1 MALTRAPVVGRG
13 PAVAAVRRRVALAA
27 LGVLVALSAAAP
39 ARAGSPFNLTVE
51 RSFATDERPVV
62 RLDFTDQRTPLVV
75 RVLRPRKLEQ
85 FLDGQL
91 DLARSYEEPLAAINP
106 GHYLI
111 RGLNRTGSPLELL
124 RRTLSVDFRK
134 SFGGTEFNLPL
145 RPIAA
150 ADVAAAPAELT
161 QGPPRDFDVVRE
173 EFVDLQKGGVE
184 PTGLYDFDDDAMGG
198 RYQVRDVLLDP
209 LPDGIYLV
217 QGTQGRIEAQALL
230 QVTSLAVQV
239 KQSSTELVIRVIDRG
254 LRPVAGA
261 AVAYRDG
268 RGRWQAL
275 AGATDANGELRAADP
290 GRFDGRLVVRVSAAE
305 NRQALVDT
313 DFLPAASDEESVFLV
328 TDRPIFKPGERFFYK
343 GTVRTRATGTL
354 AAPATT
360 GAQAHV
366 RVLRADGADTGIA
379 ADVPVT
385 PFASFSGQF
394 DLDPQ
399 RPPGLYRLIAEIDG
413 KPYGGEFRVRDYVKP
428 TFYLELLERDPT
440 IRPGETFH
448 LRFRAKRYSGGVAP
462 DVRYEVFVYR
472 KVLDA
477 PQFVLEAGGGL
488 EAGHDYF
495 GVVQAATALSEPKRL
510 YSSVEARLSAQ
521 NASDWRTSWT
531 TAPTVDAQ
539 GTAAIT
545 LTLPKTPDAD
555 ADRDWI
561 YTVVVRAMDRAG
573 AQAVLSE
580 NVYMTLADAV
590 VAAQFRTPVGELA
603 TGELPLELRATF
615 PGGEP
620 APGASGHVEL
630 SVEHAAGPRDE
641 LVAMPFRADEQGR
654 ALVRVPRPSSVGRVR
669 AIAVL
674 DAVGE
679 KGFRRPFR
687 AEPTLALVAPG
698 KGEAVVAN
706 TEVEL
711 YPERTV
717 LEPGGK
723 TRVLALLPAGW
734 GASEQ
739 GVVWETL
746 AGDHVFGTKST
757 VVAGR
762 SRWLDVEAR
771 PEYGTGFYQ
780 TVTVPLAGGRYGEQT
795 IGFRIVP
802 SDKRLVVTVRPADAV
817 AEPLKPTAI
826 DFEVRDATGAPAADV
841 ELSVNVVDRAVYA
854 VQPEIRPGILDFF
867 YPLPRLNLATFYS
880 DELQGYG
887 YAAAITRPNF
897 RMAALKSN
905 VRPQKRDMRD
915 TAGWFPHVVT
925 DAAGRA
931 RVTPDMPANVT
942 EWLVTAIAADRAGRV
957 GEGTAMFRTAAD
969 LSIELQAPRFL
980 RERDV
985 VEGHVQADNHTAG
998 AVTATVTPRASGGV
1012 ALDGDGTAHP
1022 VAIAPNG
1029 QGLVPLRVSAPT
1041 GQGNAVVTV
1050 DVDAPGVRAGGP
1062 RAFDVALAPAALE
1075 QVLVA
1080 TPEHEGLAF
1089 PATTG
1094 EARELRV
1101 RVVSGLL
1108 GLSLEAAGR
1117 LVSYPYGCTEQ
1128 LAHTTVP
1135 NLVLLDLVAQAGITP
1150 DELKPLGL
1158 DTSIEHARE
1167 NARRGVER
1175 IAANQK
1181 PNGGLAL
1188 WPGDPEPS
1196 YGATVIA
1203 ARALDM
1209 AARLKVEGA
1218 ESAFARARVW
1228 LATAMPPLDASAFG
1242 VYELELLNGIGLQ
1255 EKTLDPSVELVR
1267 RTLEDPAASI
1277 GTLVSA
1283 LRIVALRRR
1292 EYWFDDRLD
1301 RLVGKAVRE
1310 AAAASLAARIV
1321 ARVEQLDSAAY
1332 SRDVVASFGD
1342 LGFAWGEPAAL
1353 ARILGVLA
1361 ESDTLDDATAG
1372 LLTRRLLERTGGTLA
1387 RSTFETA
1394 EIVFGA
1400 RALLAREAKAAR
1412 QADDRHV
1419 VARTPAGGPSLALA
1433 RIPGGFAGTL
1443 TFDGPMPVERV
1454 TRLAIDGARP
1464 QEIAFA
1470 SLGAL
1475 VPFAAVQPTANGLA
1489 VERTLHKIEGTGAR
1503 RLAPGEALHR
1513 GDVIVSRVVVTRV
1526 PESAGHGSTVAAP
1539 SRFVVLR
1546 DAVPAIAEVIDEDRP
1561 YLADAQM
1568 QADDP
1573 SYWARVKE
1581 TLRYPDRTE
1590 RVLELQGGSFT
1601 ALQVW
1606 RVAFGGRVVLPPAR
1620 AFDMYD
1626 DEIAGNTT
1634 ATDVVVE

>member
-1 MALTRAPVVGRG
+1 MALTPVRYLGAAAAAIVG
-13 PAVAAVRRRVALAA
+13 VLLAA
-27 LGVLVALSAAAP
+27 TT
-39 ARAGSPFNLTVE
+39 ARAGSPFYLTIE

-62 RLDFTDQRTPLVV
+62 RLDFTDERVPLVV

-111 RGLNRTGSPLELL
+111 RGANRVGSPLQLL
-124 RRTLSVDFRK
+124 RRALSVDFRK

-145 RPIAA
+145 RPLDPG
-150 ADVAAAPAELT
+150 DVATAPAEVT

-173 EFVDLQKGGVE
+173 EFVDLQKGGLN
-184 PTGLYDFDDDAMGG
+184 PTGLYDFDDEWFG
-198 RYQVRDVLLDP
+198 RYQVREILLDP

-217 QGTQGRIEAQALL
+217 QAMQGIKEGQALL

-239 KQSSTELVIRVIDRG
+239 KQSSAELVVRTIDRA

-275 AGATDANGELRAADP
+275 PGATDANGELRAADP
-290 GRFDGRLVVRVSAAE
+290 GRFDGRLVIRVSATE
-305 NRQALVDT
+305 NRQALAST
-313 DFLPAASDEESVFLV
+313 DFLPAVSDEESVFLV

-343 GTVRTRATGTL
+343 GTVRTRATGAL
-354 AAPATT
+354 AAPTTT

-366 RVLRADGADTGIA
+366 RVLRADGTDTGIA

-385 PFASFSGQF
+385 AFASFSGQF

-428 TFYLELLERDPT
+428 TFYLELVERDPT
-440 IRPGETFH
+440 IRPGEPFH
-448 LRFRAKRYSGGVAP
+448 LRFRTKRYSGGVAP
-462 DVRYEVFVYR
+462 NVRYEVFVYR

-521 NASDWRTSWT
+521 NAGDWRTSWS
-531 TAPTVDAQ
+531 TAPEVDAD
-539 GTAAIT
+539 GNASVT
-545 LTLPKTPDAD
+545 LTLPKTPDAE

-561 YTVVVRAMDRAG
+561 YTIVVRAMDRAG

-590 VAAQFRTPVGELA
+590 VAAQFRTSVGEPA
-603 TGELPLELRATF
+603 AGELPLELRATF

-620 APGASGHVEL
+620 APGASGRVEL
-630 SVEHAAGPRDE
+630 SVEHASGPRED
-641 LVAMPFRADEQGR
+641 LVPMPFRADEQGR
-654 ALVRVPRPSSVGRVR
+654 ALVRVPRPSGVGRIR
-669 AIAVL
+669 AVAVL

-687 AEPTLALVAPG
+687 AEPTLALVAEG

-723 TRVLALLPAGW
+723 TRVLALLPVGW
-734 GASEQ
+734 GAGEQ
-739 GVVWETL
+739 GVLWETL
-746 AGDHVFGTKST
+746 AGDRVFGTKST
-757 VVAGR
+757 VVSGR

-771 PEYGTGFYQ
+771 TEYGTGFYQ

-795 IGFRIVP
+795 LGFRIVP
-802 SDKRLVVTVRPADAV
+802 SDKRLVVTVRPSEAV

-887 YAAAITRPNF
+887 YAAALTRPNF

-905 VRPQKRDMRD
+905 VRLQKRDMRD

-925 DAAGRA
+925 GADGRA
-931 RVTPDMPANVT
+931 RVTPEMPANVT
-942 EWLVTAIAADRAGRV
+942 EWLVTAIAADRTGRV
-957 GEGTAMFRTAAD
+957 GEGTAVFRTAAD

-985 VEGHVQADNHTAG
+985 VEGNVQADNHTAG
-998 AVTATVTPRASGGV
+998 AVTAAVTTRASGGV
-1012 ALDGDGTAHP
+1012 VLADEGTARS

-1029 QGLVPLRVSAPT
+1029 QGLVPLRVSAPVAP
-1041 GQGNAVVTV
+1041 GAAVVTV
-1050 DVDAPGVRAGGP
+1050 DVEAPGVRAGGP

-1080 TPEHEGLAF
+1080 TPQGAELVF

-1094 EARELRV
+1094 VARELRV
-1101 RVVSGLL
+1101 RVLSGLL
-1108 GLSLEAAGR
+1108 GVALEAAGR

-1128 LAHTTVP
+1128 LVHTTVP
-1135 NLVLLDLVAQAGITP
+1135 NLVLLDLVAQAGLSA

-1158 DTSIEHARE
+1158 DGSVERARE
-1167 NARRGVER
+1167 NARKGVER
-1175 IAANQK
+1175 IGANQK

-1188 WPGDPEPS
+1188 WPNDSEPS
-1196 YGATVIA
+1196 FPATVIA
-1203 ARALDM
+1203 ARALVI
-1209 AARLKVEGA
+1209 AAQLNVEGA
-1218 ESAFARARVW
+1218 QSILTRARTW
-1228 LATAMPPLDASAFG
+1228 LATAMVPSADSLFG
-1242 VYELELLNGIGLQ
+1242 AYELELLNAIGLQ
-1255 EKTLDPSVELVR
+1255 EKTLEPSVNFVR
-1267 RTLEDPAASI
+1267 QTLERGDASI

-1283 LRIVALRRR
+1283 LRILALRHD

-1301 RLVGKAVRE
+1301 RLVGKDVR
-1310 AAAASLAARIV
+1310 AAARASLAARIL
-1321 ARVEQLDSAAY
+1321 ARVQQLDSAAY
-1332 SRDVVASFGD
+1332 AREIVDSFGE
-1342 LGFAWGEPAAL
+1342 LGFGWGEPAAL

-1361 ESDTLDDATAG
+1361 ETDTLDDATAS

-1400 RALLAREAKAAR
+1400 RALLAREAKAGR
-1412 QADDRHV
+1412 QAGDRRL

-1433 RIPGGFAGTL
+1433 PIPGGFASTL
-1443 TFDGPMPVERV
+1443 AFDGGLPLERV
-1454 TRLAIDGARP
+1454 AHLAIEGAGP

-1470 SLGAL
+1470 SVDAL
-1475 VPFAAVQPTANGLA
+1475 VPFGAVVRTANGLA
-1489 VERTLHKIEGTGAR
+1489 VERTLHRIEGAAAR
-1503 RLAPGEALHR
+1503 PLSPGDVLHR
-1513 GDVIVSRVVVTRV
+1513 GDVVVSRVVVTRV
-1526 PESAGHGSTVAAP
+1526 PETTGHGSTVPAP
-1539 SRFVVLR
+1539 SRFVVLQ
-1546 DAVPAIAEVIDEDRP
+1546 DAVPAVAEAIDEDRP
-1561 YLADAQM
+1561 YLADARL

-1601 ALQVW
+1601 AMQVW

-1634 ATDVVVE
+1634 AADVVVE

>member
-1 MALTRAPVVGRG
+1 MALSLCRSARSALVARAAAI
-13 PAVAAVRRRVALAA
+13 AVAL
-27 LGVLVALSAAAP
+27 LIPAAAH
-39 ARAGSPFNLTVE
+39 ARSPFYLTIE
-51 RSFATDERPVV
+51 RSFATDERPAV
-62 RLDFTDQRTPLVV
+62 RLDFTDERVPLVV
-75 RVLRPRKLEQ
+75 RVLRPRNLEQ

-106 GHYLI
+106 GHYLV
-111 RGLNRTGSPLELL
+111 RGLNRVGSPLELL

-134 SFGGTEFNLPL
+134 SFGGTEFNRPL
-145 RPIAA
+145 RPLAST
-150 ADVAAAPAELT
+150 DLVATPAEVT

-173 EFVDLQKGGVE
+173 EFVDLQKGGLE
-184 PTGLYDFDDDAMGG
+184 PAGLYDFDDDEWFGG
-198 RYQVRDVLLDP
+198 RYKVRDVLLDP

-239 KQSSTELVIRVIDRG
+239 KQSSTELVVRVIDRA

-275 AGATDANGELRAADP
+275 PGATDANGELRASDS
-290 GRFDGRLVVRVSAAE
+290 GRFDGRLVVRVSATE
-305 NRQALVDT
+305 SRQALANT
-313 DFLPAASDEESVFLV
+313 DFLPATADDESVFLV

-343 GTVRTRATGTL
+343 GTVRTRAAGVL

-360 GAQAHV
+360 GAQARV

-428 TFYLELLERDPT
+428 TFYLELVERDPT

-462 DVRYEVFVYR
+462 GVRYEVFVYR

-495 GVVQAATALSEPKRL
+495 GAVQSATALSEPKRL

-521 NASDWRTSWT
+521 NASDWRASWT
-531 TAPTVDAQ
+531 TAPEVDAQ
-539 GTAAIT
+539 GEAAVAIT
-545 LTLPKTPDAD
+545 LPKMPDAD

-561 YTVVVRAMDRAG
+561 YTVVVRGIDRAG

-590 VAAQFRTPVGELA
+590 VAAQFRTPVGEPA
-603 TGELPLELRATF
+603 EGELPLELRATF

-620 APGASGHVEL
+620 APGASGRVEL
-630 SVEHAAGPRDE
+630 SVEHASGPRED
-641 LVAMPFRADEQGR
+641 LVPMPFRADEQGR
-654 ALVRVPRPSSVGRVR
+654 ALVRVPRPSAVGRIR
-669 AIAVL
+669 AVAVL

-687 AEPTLALVAPG
+687 AEPSLALVAAG

-739 GVVWETL
+739 GVVWETV
-746 AGDHVFGTKST
+746 AGDRVFGTKST
-757 VVAGR
+757 VVSGR

-795 IGFRIVP
+795 LGFRIVP
-802 SDKRLVVTVRPADAV
+802 SDKRLVVTVRPTEPV
-817 AEPLKPTAI
+817 AEPLKPTTI
-826 DFEVRDATGAPAADV
+826 DLEVRDATGKPAADV

-887 YAAAITRPNF
+887 YAAEIARPNF

-925 DAAGRA
+925 DAEGRA

-942 EWLVTAIAADRAGRV
+942 EWLVTAIAADRDGRV
-957 GEGTAMFRTAAD
+957 GEGTAQFRTAAD
-969 LSIELQAPRFL
+969 LSIELRAPRFL

-985 VEGHVQADNHTAG
+985 VQGKIQADNHTAS
-998 AVTATVTPRASGGV
+998 AVSAVLTTSAGGGV
-1012 ALDGDGTAHP
+1012 AIDASGREI
-1022 VAIAPNG
+1022 VIAPNA
-1029 QGLVPLRVSAPT
+1029 QQLVAVQMSAPVAPAA
-1041 GQGNAVVTV
+1041 GIVTV

-1062 RAFDVALAPAALE
+1062 RAFDVTLAPAALE

-1080 TPEHEGLAF
+1080 TPARDGLAL
-1089 PATTG
+1089 PASAG
-1094 EARELRV
+1094 VAHELRV
-1101 RVVSGLL
+1101 RVLSGLL
-1108 GLSLEAAGR
+1108 GAALESAGR
-1117 LVSYPYGCTEQ
+1117 LLSYPYGCTEQ

-1135 NLVLLDLVAQAGITP
+1135 NLVLLDLVAEAGLRP

-1158 DTSIEHARE
+1158 DGSVERARE
-1167 NARRGVER
+1167 NARKGVER
-1175 IAANQK
+1175 IGANQK
-1181 PNGGLAL
+1181 ASGGLAL
-1188 WPGDPEPS
+1188 WPGDPDPS
-1196 YGATVIA
+1196 FPATVIA
-1203 ARALDM
+1203 TRALAI
-1209 AARLKVEGA
+1209 AARLNVEGA
-1218 ESAFARARVW
+1218 RSILDRAQAW
-1228 LATAMPPLDASAFG
+1228 LSTAMSPLPETIFG
-1242 VYELELLNGIGLQ
+1242 AYELELLNEIGLQ
-1255 EKTLDPSVELVR
+1255 ERTLEPSVELVR
-1267 RTLEDPAASI
+1267 RTLENPDASI

-1283 LRIVALRRR
+1283 LRIVTLRKE

-1301 RLVGKAVRE
+1301 KLVGKQVRE
-1310 AAAASLAARIV
+1310 GAAASFAARIV
-1321 ARVEQLDSAAY
+1321 ARVQQLDSAAY
-1332 SRDVVASFGD
+1332 ARDVAGSFGE
-1342 LGFAWGEPAAL
+1342 LGFGWGEPAAL

-1361 ESDTLDDATAG
+1361 ESGTLDDATSA

-1400 RALLAREAKAAR
+1400 RALLAREAKAGREAG
-1412 QADDRHV
+1412 DRTI
-1419 VARTPAGGPSLALA
+1419 VARTPPGGPSLALA
-1433 RIPGGFAGTL
+1433 PIPGGFAGTL
-1443 TFDGPMPVERV
+1443 AFDEAMPLERV
-1454 TRLAIDGARP
+1454 ARLTIEGMRP
-1464 QEIAFA
+1464 QELAFA
-1470 SLGAL
+1470 SVAAR
-1475 VPFAAVQPTANGLA
+1475 VPFASVVPTANGLA
-1489 VERTLHKIEGTGAR
+1489 VQRTLHRIEAAGAR
-1503 RLAPGEALHR
+1503 PLVADDVLHP
-1513 GDVIVSRVVVTRV
+1513 GDVVVSRVVVTRV
-1526 PESAGHGSTVAAP
+1526 PESAGHGSTVATP
-1539 SRFVVLR
+1539 SRFVVVQ
-1546 DAVPAIAEVIDEDRP
+1546 DAVPAVAEAIDEDRP
-1561 YLADAQM
+1561 YLADARL
-1568 QADDP
+1568 QADEQ

-1590 RVLELQGGSFT
+1590 RVLELQGGTFV
-1601 ALQVW
+1601 AFQVW
-1606 RVAFGGRVVLPPAR
+1606 RVAFEGRAVIPPAR

-1634 ATDVVVE
+1634 ATNVVVE